1 VVHLASGRIGLK
13 AVPDDGGALVRRELL
28 ERRLAEAALAAPRQV
43 RREERGELG
52 EGIVGVRKSTDQIRV
67 VGGGARDH
75 GRHECAQHPVH
86 ELRVVVERLGI
97 CVDEH
102 AGRRAGGAQA
112 GFFNRPLPMPYSVTV
127 YDANNRPVPGVSVA
141 WQIITGGGTLSTN
154 PSITNS
160 SGVATTIHTLGTA
173 TTYVVSA
180 TVTGLPSVTFTA
192 TASAPP

>member
-1 VVHLASGRIGLK
+1 MIVVGWNRSWVLG
-13 AVPDDGGALVRRELL
+13 VALVAL
-28 ERRLAEAALAAPRQV
+28 ECNTTEPPGPPAQV
-43 RREERGELG
+43 
-52 EGIVGVRKSTDQIRV
+52 VKS
-67 VGGGARDH
+67 GGD
-75 GRHECAQHPVH
+75 
-86 ELRVVVERLGI
+86 
-97 CVDEH
+97 
-102 AGRRAGGAQA
+102 AQA
-112 GFFNRPLPMPYSVTV
+112 GFFNTPLPMPYSVTV

-192 TASAPP
+192 TASAPPSVTLPIGSLGTRLPCPPQLRL

>member
-1 VVHLASGRIGLK
+1 MIVVGWNRSWVLG
-13 AVPDDGGALVRRELL
+13 VALV
-28 ERRLAEAALAAPRQV
+28 ALACNTTEPPGPPAQV
-43 RREERGELG
+43 
-52 EGIVGVRKSTDQIRV
+52 VKS
-67 VGGGARDH
+67 GGD
-75 GRHECAQHPVH
+75 
-86 ELRVVVERLGI
+86 
-97 CVDEH
+97 
-102 AGRRAGGAQA
+102 AQA
-112 GFFNRPLPMPYSVTV
+112 GFFNTPLPMPYSVTV